1 MSIDNP
7 APHPT
12 ALSGFGL
19 ADWLCLAAAPTFT
32 AMALLTAIHGDQ
44 DMMCMSG
51 PGGSMLSGMMPMYLL
66 MAAFHLAPWLR
77 LAGRRVGR

>member
-7 APHPT
+7 VPRPT

-19 ADWLCLAAAPTFT
+19 ADWLCLAASPTF
-32 AMALLTAIHGDQ
+32 AVMALLTATYGDEG
-44 DMMCMSG
+44 MTCMTGMGASVLG
-51 PGGSMLSGMMPMYLL
+51 GMMPMYLL

-77 LAGRRVGR
+77 LAATRA